1 MKKIIRPDRRTA
13 TSFQVVAAPGRTLN
27 VWFQKVN
34 CQSRNPEQKKKNH
47 GARHAQVKQL
57 ALCRSIWKSDSFKKS
72 HTLACGSRY
81 VYNNCFKKQ
90 RKYKKR
96 KTGPFQVR
104 FHGRW
109 SIWFRLWKHA
119 PPGRERDGGENEAH
133 AKSLKKGLRNIIWL
147 KRSGFVCWSWS
158 PSKETP
164 GRFGRRFLSVSSGEQ
179 VSLDGDTVGGE
190 SLGAEPDQTCFSS
203 VNGTSLDAGNIYDRN
218 E

>member
-47 GARHAQVKQL
+47 GARPAQVKQL

-119 PPGRERDGGENEAH
+119 PPGRERDGVKTKH
-133 AKSLKKGLRNIIWL
+133 M
-147 KRSGFVCWSWS
+147 RSPWRRDW
-158 PSKETP
+158 ETSY
-164 GRFGRRFLSVSSGEQ
+164 GWNVQVLSVEVEVHRKKPQ
-179 VSLDGDTVGGE
+179 VALEEDFFQFPQAS
-190 SLGAEPDQTCFSS
+190 
-203 VNGTSLDAGNIYDRN
+203 R
-218 E
+218 